1 VRRSLVLLVAVAVA
15 SAVQP
20 ASATSGALDPAFSHD
35 GIATAFVT
43 GSVATTVAIDHAGR
57 TVVAGYTVDAHVD
70 VVVARFRP
78 DGTFDPSFNGDGR
91 LRMSLAASAALAFDV
106 AVAGDNG
113 LAIAGRW
120 TGGGIEDSFV
130 LRLGPGGEPIAA
142 FGGDGLATVNFGKQE
157 TANAVSFTPSGAIDI
172 GGYVSNGST
181 MRSAL
186 ARLRPNGTLDPAF
199 GGDGRQILDLSAGAE
214 QVNDLVVMPSGDIVA
229 AGYAEFGT
237 VPRFAIF
244 RVHGNGD
251 VATGFGHAGVT
262 RTDLGPG
269 ADIANA
275 IAVTGTGGFVL
286 AGSAANGGHAD
297 WGIVR
302 YTPKGLPDPTFGNA
316 GVVILA
322 WSAAP
327 DRADG
332 VVRVGAKLLVAGRIH
347 RATTADDAAVVRL
360 RADGSLDPSFATN
373 GAARIDVVGGT
384 DAAHGIARQP
394 NGKIVVAGET
404 WRKGV
409 PRFLVI
415 RLTA

>member
-1 VRRSLVLLVAVAVA
+1 MAAVTIAVH
-15 SAVQP
+15 P
-20 ASATSGALDPAFSHD
+20 ASATPGRLDPAFSND
-35 GIATAFVT
+35 GIATAFGT
-43 GSVATTVAIDHAGR
+43 GSVASAVAIDNAGR
-57 TVVAGYTVDAHVD
+57 TVAVGYTVDAHVD
-70 VVVARFRP
+70 VAVARFRP
-78 DGTFDPSFNGDGR
+78 DGTLDPAFNGDGR
-91 LRMSLAASAALAFDV
+91 VRVPLGADAALAFDV

-120 TGGGIEDSFV
+120 TGGGIENSFV
-130 LRLGPGGEPIAA
+130 LRLGPGGEPVAA
-142 FGGDGLATVNFGKQE
+142 FGGDGLAIVNFGKQE
-157 TANAVSFTPSGAIDI
+157 AANAVSFAPSGAIDI
-172 GGYVSNGST
+172 GGYVSNGTT

-186 ARLRPNGTLDPAF
+186 ARLRPDGMLDPAF

-214 QVNDLVVMPSGDIVA
+214 QVNDLVVMPTGDIVA
-229 AGYAEFGT
+229 GGYADLGT
-237 VPRFAIF
+237 LPRFAIF
-244 RVHGNGD
+244 RVHGNGAL
-251 VATGFGHAGVT
+251 ATGFGHAGAR

-302 YTPKGLPDPTFGNA
+302 YTPKGLPDPTFGNS

-327 DRADG
+327 ERADDA
-332 VVRVGAKLLVAGRIH
+332 VRVGAKLLVAGRIH
-347 RATTADDAAVVRL
+347 RPSTGDDVGVVRL
-360 RADGSLDPSFATN
+360 RADGTLDQTFATN
-373 GAARIDVVGGT
+373 GVARIDAGGGT

-394 NGKIVVAGET
+394 NGKIVAAGET
-404 WRKGV
+404 WKKGV

>member
-1 VRRSLVLLVAVAVA
+1 M
-15 SAVQP
+15 QP
-20 ASATSGALDPAFSHD
+20 ANAMSGALDPAFSQD
-35 GIATAFVT
+35 GIATAFAT
-43 GSVATTVAIDHAGR
+43 GSVATAVAIDHAGR
-57 TVVAGYTVDAHVD
+57 TIVAGYTVDSHVD

-91 LRMSLAASAALAFDV
+91 LRMSLGASAALAFDV

-130 LRLGPGGEPIAA
+130 LRLGPGGEPVAA

-157 TANAVSFTPSGAIDI
+157 TANAVSFAPSGAAIDI

-275 IAVTGTGGFVL
+275 IAMTGTGGFVL

-302 YTPKGLPDPTFGNA
+302 YTPNGQLDPTFGNA

-332 VVRVGAKLLVAGRIH
+332 VVRVGAKVLVAGRVH

-360 RADGSLDPSFATN
+360 RADGSLDPTFATN
-373 GAARIDVVGGT
+373 GVARVDVAGGT

-394 NGKIVVAGET
+394 NGKIVAAGET
-404 WRKGV
+404 WKRGV
-409 PRFLVI
+409 PRLLVF

>member
-1 VRRSLVLLVAVAVA
+1 VRRSLVLLVLIAVA
-15 SAVQP
+15 SVVQP
-20 ASATSGALDPAFSHD
+20 ANAMSGALDPAFSQD
-35 GIATAFVT
+35 GIATAFAI
-43 GSVATTVAIDHAGR
+43 GSVATAVAIDHAGR

-91 LRMSLAASAALAFDV
+91 LRMSLGASAALAFDV

-113 LAIAGRW
+113 LA
-120 TGGGIEDSFV
+120 
-130 LRLGPGGEPIAA
+130 
-142 FGGDGLATVNFGKQE
+142 TVNFGKQE
-157 TANAVSFTPSGAIDI
+157 TANAVSFAPSGAIDI

-251 VATGFGHAGVT
+251 VAIGFGHAGVT

-302 YTPKGLPDPTFGNA
+302 YAPNGQLDPTFGNA

-332 VVRVGAKLLVAGRIH
+332 VVRVGAKVLVAGRIH

-360 RADGSLDPSFATN
+360 RADGSLDPTFATN
-373 GAARIDVVGGT
+373 GLARVDVAGGT

-394 NGKIVVAGET
+394 NGKIVAAGET
-404 WRKGV
+404 WRRGV
-409 PRFLVI
+409 PRFLVF

>member
-1 VRRSLVLLVAVAVA
+1 MVIAVAT
-15 SAVQP
+15 AVLP
-20 ASATSGALDPAFSHD
+20 ANATSGALDPAFSRD
-35 GIATAFVT
+35 GIATAFAT
-43 GSVATTVAIDHAGR
+43 GSVATAVAIDHAGR
-57 TVVAGYTVDAHVD
+57 TVVTGYTVDSHVD

-78 DGTFDPSFNGDGR
+78 DGTFDPSFNGNGR
-91 LRMSLAASAALAFDV
+91 LRMSLGASAALAFDV

-130 LRLGPGGEPIAA
+130 LRLGPGGVP
-142 FGGDGLATVNFGKQE
+142 GGAVGAEGGGPGHFGKQE
-157 TANAVSFTPSGAIDI
+157 TANAVSFAPSGAIDI

-214 QVNDLVVMPSGDIVA
+214 QVNDLVVMPRGDIVA
-229 AGYAEFGT
+229 GGYAEFGT

-302 YTPKGLPDPTFGNA
+302 YRPNGQLDPTFGNA

-327 DRADG
+327 DRADD
-332 VVRVGAKLLVAGRIH
+332 VVRVGAKVLVAGRVH

-360 RADGSLDPSFATN
+360 RADGSLDPTFATN
-373 GAARIDVVGGT
+373 GVARVDAAGGT

-394 NGKIVVAGET
+394 NRKIVAAGET
-404 WRKGV
+404 WRRGV
-409 PRFLVI
+409 PRFLVF